1 MVLKAKNGCW
11 KKGERC
17 QTHKHPSSF
26 ISSGEDGVGESPR
39 SKKIHRQ
46 EGDTASFPLSH
57 CFFHSL
63 TLSLWY
69 LTKCCLWEFV
79 WADGPDPSARQVSL
93 SLRECRCV
101 FGWRCWVLSLCVL
114 ECGNWAPVLLGLSP
128 DGNCFGEG
136 EEKVEKRKDRTQNS
150 SLLKS
155 MAFFFKHRV

>member
-46 EGDTASFPLSH
+46 EGDTASFPLSR
-57 CFFHSL
+57 CFFFFFHSL

-69 LTKCCLWEFV
+69 LTKCCLWECV
-79 WADGPDPSARQVSL
+79 WVDRSLSLSL

-101 FGWRCWVLSLCVL
+101 FGWRCGVLSLTRALCVL
-114 ECGNWAPVLLGLSP
+114 ECGNWAPVLLGLGP
-128 DGNCFGEG
+128 DGNCFGER
-136 EEKVEKRKDRTQNS
+136 EEKVEKRKDRSPQW
-150 SLLKS
+150 
-155 MAFFFKHRV
+155 HRIHHY